1 MNCIHFSGFRFF
13 VIWPSLL
20 LDSLFLLVSLSKSA
34 CPAIPKISALFWQVS
49 ANQLQKSEAEVSA
62 GAWGYFCVSQ
72 LQHFHNV
79 PAQIDFVSPIS
90 SLLRKEADIKKELNA
105 LPTQT
110 LLSILGLFLSLD
122 SLWGGNITACS
133 MEAFELLLFWSKAL
147 SVTTKK
153 FYSSLVSATLY
164 FVCRQPEQLQ
174 SQKSCPHSSSSSISA
189 QYKQKEIKEIK
200 KL

>member
-122 SLWGGNITACS
+122 SPWGGNITACS
-133 MEAFELLLFWSKAL
+133 MEALSFYYFGQKPSVSLLKNFIQVLWVPRCTL
-147 SVTTKK
+147 SADNQSICSLKSLAHTAPLHPSQHSTNKK
-153 FYSSLVSATLY
+153 
-164 FVCRQPEQLQ
+164 R
-174 SQKSCPHSSSSSISA
+174 
-189 QYKQKEIKEIK
+189 
-200 KL
+200 

>member
-90 SLLRKEADIKKELNA
+90 SLLRKEADIKKELNM

-122 SLWGGNITACS
+122 SPWGGNITACS
-133 MEAFELLLFWSKAL
+133 TEAL
-147 SVTTKK
+147 SFYYFGQKPSVSLLKNFIQVLWVPRCTLSADNQSSCSLKSLAHTAPLHPSQHSTNKK
-153 FYSSLVSATLY
+153 
-164 FVCRQPEQLQ
+164 R
-174 SQKSCPHSSSSSISA
+174 
-189 QYKQKEIKEIK
+189 
-200 KL
+200 